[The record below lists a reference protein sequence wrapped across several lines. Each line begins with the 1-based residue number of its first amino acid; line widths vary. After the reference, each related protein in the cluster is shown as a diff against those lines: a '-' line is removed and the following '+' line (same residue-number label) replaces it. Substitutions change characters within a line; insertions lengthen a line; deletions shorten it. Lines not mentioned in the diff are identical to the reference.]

1 MKIAIIGGGSAYTPG
16 LIEGLFKIRHEVPW
30 QEICLM
36 DIDQAKLEVVGAIVA
51 KMLGEVDGS
60 LKLSTTMNRVEA
72 ITGSQFVLCQIRVGG
87 LAGRV
92 IDEKIPLKF
101 GVIGQETVGP
111 GGFAMALR
119 TLPVMLDI
127 ARDIERHAPEAWLI
141 NYANP
146 SGMVAA
152 LLAKH
157 THIKAVSICDVPI
170 GVQYFLADAIGV
182 AHHKVKLDYLGL
194 NHLGWFRRV
203 YVEGKDITPL
213 IHHTIK
219 TQDILAL
226 LPSSDGKTV
235 EETKMMLRIYDK
247 LGVIPSPYL
256 QYYYLTKE
264 CLAKQQQETQTRG
277 EVVQGIEK
285 ELLAH
290 FAEVV
295 QSEDVKLWK
304 SRGGAWHSELM
315 VNILSSIHNDKG
327 EEYIVNVL
335 NRGSVPG
342 MAADACVEIPCIVD
356 KRGARPM
363 PVVEAPSL
371 DMLGLM
377 QVVAAYEALTVEAAL
392 EGSYKKALLALNLNP
407 VVPSLEVA
415 EQILKAYMAAHG
427 DQIKLT

>member
-1 MKIAIIGGGSAYTPG
+1 VKIAIIGGGSAYTPG
-16 LIEGLFKIRHEVPW
+16 LIEGLLKIRHEVPW

-36 DIDQAKLEVVGAIVA
+36 DIAEDKLGVVGAVVA
-51 KMLGEVDGS
+51 KMLRAVDS
-60 LKLSTTMNRVEA
+60 TIRVSTTMNRVEA
-72 ITGSQFVLCQIRVGG
+72 IVGSQFVLCQIRVGG

-127 ARDIERHAPEAWLI
+127 ARDIERHAPDAWLI

-157 THIKAVSICDVPI
+157 TPIKAVSICDVPI
-170 GVQYFLADAIGV
+170 GVQYFLADALGV

-194 NHLGWFRRV
+194 NHLGWFRRIFL
-203 YVEGKDITPL
+203 EGKDITPL
-213 IHHTIK
+213 IHHTIQTK
-219 TQDILAL
+219 DILAL

-256 QYYYLTKE
+256 QYYYLTRE
-264 CLAKQQQETQTRG
+264 SLAKQQQEVQTRG

-285 ELLAH
+285 ELLTH
-290 FAEVV
+290 FAEVA

-342 MAADACVEIPCIVD
+342 MAAGSCVEIPCIVD

-363 PVVEAPSL
+363 PVEAPSL

-415 EQILKAYMAAHG
+415 EQILKAYIAAHEG
-427 DQIKLT
+427 QINLS

>member
-1 MKIAIIGGGSAYTPG
+1 MKVAIIGGGSAYTPG
-16 LIEGLFKIRHEVPW
+16 LIEGLLKIRHEVPW

-36 DIDQAKLEVVGAIVA
+36 DIDGRKLEVVGALVA
-51 KMLGEVDGS
+51 KMLKELDTPAKV
-60 LKLSTTMNRVEA
+60 STTLDRVEA
-72 ITGSQFVLCQIRVGG
+72 ITGSAFVLCQIRVGG

-92 IDEKIPLKF
+92 LDERVPLRF

-119 TLPVMLDI
+119 TLPVMLSI
-127 ARDIERHAPEAWLI
+127 ARDIERYAPEAWLI

-157 THIKAVSICDVPI
+157 SKIKAVSICDVPI
-170 GVQYFLADAIGV
+170 GIQYFLADAMKL
-182 AHHKVKLDYLGL
+182 HPRKVKLDYVGL
-194 NHLGWFRRV
+194 NHLGWFRRIF
-203 YVEGKDITPL
+203 VEGKDITPF
-213 IHHTIK
+213 IHHMVRSV
-219 TQDILAL
+219 DILSL
-226 LPSSDGKTV
+226 LPNSDGKTV
-235 EETKMMLRIYDK
+235 EETKMMLRIYEK

-256 QYYYLTKE
+256 QYYYLTRE
-264 CLAKQQQETQTRG
+264 CLQKQEEAAQTRG
-277 EVVQGIEK
+277 EVVQEIEK
-285 ELLAH
+285 ELLSH
-290 FAEVV
+290 FAEVA
-295 QSEDVKLWK
+295 QGDDVRLWK
-304 SRGGAWHSELM
+304 SRGGTWHSELM

-327 EEYIVNVL
+327 EEYIINVL
-335 NRGSVPG
+335 NHGCVPG

-363 PVVEAPSL
+363 PVEAPSL

-392 EGSYKKALLALNLNP
+392 EGSYRKALLALNLNP

-415 EQILKAYMAAHG
+415 EQILNAYIEAHAG
-427 DQIKLT
+427 QIKLA